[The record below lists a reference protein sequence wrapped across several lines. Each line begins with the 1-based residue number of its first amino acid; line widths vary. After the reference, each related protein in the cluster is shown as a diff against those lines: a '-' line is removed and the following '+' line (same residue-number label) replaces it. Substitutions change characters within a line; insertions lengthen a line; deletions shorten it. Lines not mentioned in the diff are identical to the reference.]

1 MEHVIEGIRV
11 FLQYGLPVLMVLG
24 SWALSVLFLRTIK
37 QLQDRVVR
45 TEQELKWATETWT
58 RSIAAMG
65 KEIEG
70 IADAAKHPYTGSDA
84 SVTRRK
90 VLKMHRLGSSVEQ
103 IAKALR
109 LSKGE
114 VMLLLKVHTII
125 LRPVEPAAGGRDTVA
140 LEQKS

>member
-1 MEHVIEGIRV
+1 MEYGIEAIRIL
-11 FLQYGLPVLMVLG
+11 LQYGLPLLLVGG

-45 TEQELKWATETWT
+45 TEQQLKLATETWT
-58 RSIAAMG
+58 RSMTAMG
-65 KEIEG
+65 KEIES
-70 IADAAKHPYTGSDA
+70 IADAAKHPYTDSDA